1 MNSGKG
7 KQFNE
12 WQDEMQKILVQFP
25 GLLNKEVFLAENK
38 TGQVTTILRFDNLD
52 NANKWMHSEQRLGML
67 QKASAQI
74 LTDIDKAVH
83 FKSSI

>member
-1 MNSGKG
+1 MITIIIRYKMNSGKG

-38 TGQVTTILRFDNLD
+38 TGQGSN
-52 NANKWMHSEQRLGML
+52 Q
-67 QKASAQI
+67 
-74 LTDIDKAVH
+74 
-83 FKSSI
+83 